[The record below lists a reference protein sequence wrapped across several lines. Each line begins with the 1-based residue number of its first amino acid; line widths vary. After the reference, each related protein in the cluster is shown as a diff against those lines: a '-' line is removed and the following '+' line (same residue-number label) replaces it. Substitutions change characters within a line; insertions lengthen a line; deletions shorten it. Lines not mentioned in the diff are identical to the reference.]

1 MVSRVS
7 RSLSVKISRTVAMA
21 LGAVAL
27 SSQTRRKTLI
37 SVSEKP
43 MSCSFWIHSMRLT
56 SVAPVHAKAA
66 LGPHRRVEQ
75 AQLFIEVYGPNR
87 LSGSTRYITHFE

>member
-27 SSQTRRKTLI
+27 SPDAQKDLDLGQRETHVLQLLDPLDALDPYPGTCGSR
-37 SVSEKP
+37 
-43 MSCSFWIHSMRLT
+43 
-56 SVAPVHAKAA
+56 
-66 LGPHRRVEQ
+66 LGPHRWIEQ
-75 AQLFIEVYGPNR
+75 TQLLIEVYGSDG
-87 LSGSTRYITHFE
+87 LSRSTRYITNFE

>member
-7 RSLSVKISRTVAMA
+7 RNLSVKISRTVAMA

-56 SVAPVHAKAA
+56 PSPGTCESRPWTA
-66 LGPHRRVEQ
+66 L
-75 AQLFIEVYGPNR
+75 LD
-87 LSGSTRYITHFE
+87 